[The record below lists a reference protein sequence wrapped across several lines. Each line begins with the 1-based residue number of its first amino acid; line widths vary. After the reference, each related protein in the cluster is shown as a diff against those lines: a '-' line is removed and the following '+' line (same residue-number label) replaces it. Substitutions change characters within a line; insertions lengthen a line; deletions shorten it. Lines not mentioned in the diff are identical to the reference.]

1 MPKRKLNG
9 SALFNHTLKHRY
21 GEGISMAAGIKRLTD
36 DAEKRGIQKGV
47 AYALTKLSLWERI
60 TGRVNPKK

>member
-1 MPKRKLNG
+1 
-9 SALFNHTLKHRY
+9 
-21 GEGISMAAGIKRLTD
+21 MAAGIKRLTD

-47 AYALTKLSLWERI
+47 WYALTKLSLWERI